1 MNKQN
6 APIFVAALLQNL
18 SFMKKQLLFLL
29 LVSFTTHAIL
39 AQEQDPPAF
48 RIFSIYF
55 GGGSYYIDEQQVGEL
70 YKFLDG
76 IENIETHQISIH
88 SHTDNI
94 GSIQYNQHLS
104 QMRSEAA
111 FNKLLQRGIPSDIIT
126 IADFGELNPVYSN
139 DTWDGKQRNRRVDVI
154 IKPLN
159 L

>member
-1 MNKQN
+1 MQK
-6 APIFVAALLQNL
+6 F
-18 SFMKKQLLFLL
+18 LLFTLL
-29 LVSFTTHAIL
+29 FGVNIHHLI
-39 AQEQDPPAF
+39 AQEQEQPAF

-55 GGGSYYIDEQQVGEL
+55 GGGSYYIDEEQVGEL

-76 IENIETHQISIH
+76 IENIETQEISIH

-94 GSIQYNQHLS
+94 GSLQYNQYLS

-111 FNKLLQRGIPSDIIT
+111 FNKLLQRGIPQEIIT
-126 IADFGELNPVYSN
+126 IADFGEQNPVYSN
-139 DTWDGKQRNRRVDVI
+139 DTMDGKLRNRRVDII